1 MLPPHVETIISKE
14 QAFNAL
20 ANSGYIPLV
29 TVGILMV
36 RDCVWTHT
44 ASALTPCYLFPGG
57 EVNHSDPCI
66 SVSEPW
72 LHIRQHAYPQT
83 AWLWPHFLDS
93 SNGFLSYSDSVT
105 CTHFLEIRLVEYMES
120 VYTHLHLWKYND
132 FLLII

>member
-14 QAFNAL
+14 QDFNAL

-36 RDCVWTHT
+36 RDCVNPHSFSTH
-44 ASALTPCYLFPGG
+44 ALLIRLSYLFPGG
-57 EVNHSDPCI
+57 EVNRSDPCI

-120 VYTHLHLWKYND
+120 VYTHLHL
-132 FLLII
+132 